1 MRLASTLSL
10 WFATT
15 AALGVAAGGGGDF
28 YPEKHFEYVTDIQN
42 EEHLDSFVQSQLDQ
56 KKSVFVR
63 WIASEG

>member
-1 MRLASTLSL
+1 MRLASSLL

-15 AALGVAAGGGGDF
+15 ALGVASGEF
-28 YPEKHFEYVTDIQN
+28 YPEKHFEYVTAIED
-42 EEHLDSFVQSQLDQ
+42 EEHLNSFVQSQLDQ